1 MALAS
6 SLAWMRKSLG
16 ERMFGLGA
24 DGEPVGA
31 SLELLQPRARERL
44 EPRVARR
51 ARCAGAGVGECEL
64 ARLTGDEAARER
76 ELREAQRL
84 FLEIGAPIRAEQVA
98 KDLGS

>member
-31 SLELLQPRARERL
+31 SLELLIES
-44 EPRVARR
+44 RVI
-51 ARCAGAGVGECEL
+51 
-64 ARLTGDEAARER
+64 
-76 ELREAQRL
+76 Q
-84 FLEIGAPIRAEQVA
+84 
-98 KDLGS
+98 